1 MSHHYPCVAFLQ
13 KSKKAIQ
20 GFKPKVHEHKLE
32 LCVTINVVFV
42 DIQLFGIQFKLNL
55 LRQFGKSY
63 NSV

>member
-13 KSKKAIQ
+13 LNKNTIQ
-20 GFKPKVHEHKLE
+20 GFKPKVHERKLE
-32 LCVTINVVFV
+32 LCVTINVVLV